1 MIDTATERRTGAED
15 ILWDLSIFYSGV
27 DDQGISD
34 DMAATMT
41 QAEGFAAKYKGRAGT
56 LSAKEMRGAL
66 HDLEELHDRVGRIG
80 TFVYLHYST
89 NQNDPAANAL
99 LARFEEYAADLQG
112 KLIFFRLEWLAIS
125 DEDARKVLDD
135 LVWKDKP
142 QYRHY
147 LEAER
152 RFKPYQLSETEEQL
166 LLEKAVTGRQ
176 AWQRFYDQL
185 VASIRVNFR
194 GEQITLAEAVAKIE
208 DPDRD
213 VRRDAF
219 DAVTQGWRENT
230 LPITYLFNVLTA
242 DKAQEDKK
250 RGYKSWISWRNLDNK
265 VSDEV
270 VDALV
275 KAVTSSYDLVERHYR
290 LKRQILGFDLVEY
303 DRHAPLPIEGGER
316 KYTWE
321 EARDIVLEAYRAFSP
336 RMADVA
342 SRFFDERW
350 IHAPLMEGKD
360 GGAFSATSVPS
371 AHPFI
376 MMNFTGEA
384 SDVGTLAHEMGH
396 GVHQYLASEA
406 QGLLGAE
413 TPVTISEMAST
424 FGEMLVFDDL
434 MKREDRPEVKLL
446 MLSRELEYRF
456 ATVYRQIAFNR
467 FEDRLHNTR
476 REEGE
481 LSTEQITEL
490 WLGSI
495 RPMFGDGLQ
504 VRDDYGQ
511 WWSQVLHFVHIPGYV
526 YGYAFGQL
534 LVMSLYNLYKQRGES
549 FVPQFEE
556 LLAAGG
562 SDYPDALLAK
572 IGVDLKDPAF
582 WNEGIEAL
590 RELVE
595 QEEELAR
602 QVFPEKLS

>member
-15 ILWDLSIFYSGV
+15 ILWDLGIFYSGV
-27 DDQGISD
+27 SDEGISN
-34 DMAATMT
+34 DMAGITK
-41 QAEGFAAKYKGRAGT
+41 QAEKFVSKYRGRVGS
-56 LSAKEMRGAL
+56 LSGEDMYGAL
-66 HDLEELHDRVGRIG
+66 RELEEIYDRSGRIG
-80 TFVYLHYST
+80 TFAYLNYST
-89 NQNDPAANAL
+89 SQNDPAANAL
-99 LARFEEYAADLQG
+99 IARFEEYTADLGG
-112 KLIFFRLEWLAIS
+112 KLIFFKLEWLASS

-135 LVWKDKP
+135 PVWKDKP

-152 RFKPYQLSETEEQL
+152 RFKPYQLSEAEEQL

-185 VASIRVNFR
+185 IASIRVPFR
-194 GEQITLAEAVAKIE
+194 GEQITIAEASSKIE

-219 DAVTQGWRENT
+219 DAITHGMRENT
-230 LPITYLFNVLTA
+230 LPLTYLFNVLVA

-250 RGYKSWISWRNLDNK
+250 RGYQSWISWRNLDNK
-265 VSDEV
+265 VQDEV
-270 VDALV
+270 VEALV

-290 LKRQILGFDLVEY
+290 LKTKILGFDLVEY

-321 EARDIVLEAYRAFSP
+321 EARDIVLDAYRAFSP

-342 SRFFDERW
+342 SRFFKERW
-350 IHAPLMEGKD
+350 IHAPLIEGKD
-360 GGAFSATSVPS
+360 GGAFSTGAVPS

-376 MMNFTGEA
+376 LMNFTGEA

-396 GVHQYLASEA
+396 GVHQFLANEA

-424 FGEMLVFDDL
+424 FGEILVFDDL
-434 MKREDRPEVKLL
+434 MKREGRPEVKLL
-446 MLSRELEYRF
+446 MLSRELEYKF
-456 ATVYRQIAFNR
+456 ATVYRQVAFNR
-467 FEDRLHNTR
+467 FEDSLHNSR
-476 REEGE
+476 REQGE
-481 LSTEQITEL
+481 LSTDQITEQ
-490 WLGSI
+490 WLGAI
-495 RPMFGDGLQ
+495 RPMFGEGLR
-504 VRDDYGQ
+504 VRDEYGQ
-511 WWSQVLHFVHIPGYV
+511 WWGHVLHFVHIPGYV

-534 LVMSLYNLYKQRGES
+534 LVLALYNLYRQRGAS

-562 SDYPDALLAK
+562 SDYPDVLLAK
-572 IGVDLKDPAF
+572 LGVDLKDPAF
-582 WNEGIEAL
+582 WNEGIEAM

-602 QVFPEKLS
+602 QVFPDKLD